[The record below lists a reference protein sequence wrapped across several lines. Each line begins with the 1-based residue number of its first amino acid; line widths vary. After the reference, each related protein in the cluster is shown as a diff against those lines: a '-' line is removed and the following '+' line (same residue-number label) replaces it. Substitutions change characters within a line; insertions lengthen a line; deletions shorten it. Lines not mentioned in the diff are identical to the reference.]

1 MKKLLVILTILA
13 LVLSAAALAEYIG
26 DSTVVLNY
34 EDGMILPGFADAHSH
49 GHSGGAVELFQVTMF
64 DCFTLE

>member
-49 GHSGGAVELFQVTMF
+49 GHSKRSTSWAWSAPRRSIP
-64 DCFTLE
+64 